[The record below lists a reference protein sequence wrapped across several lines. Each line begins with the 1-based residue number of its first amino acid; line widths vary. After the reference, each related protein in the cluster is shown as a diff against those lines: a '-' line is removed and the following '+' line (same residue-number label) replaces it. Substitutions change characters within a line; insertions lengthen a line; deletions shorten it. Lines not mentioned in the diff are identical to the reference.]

1 MAAKC
6 DFTLNDFRKQ
16 LDQLD
21 KMGDMRS
28 MIAGMP
34 SLPSP
39 IESEDPKEQLQC
51 VRRMIDA
58 MTEEERRDLD
68 CIDIMRRQRIAA
80 ESGTTPETVEQFL
93 GQFRQIRELM
103 RQMARMSIWDRI
115 KRIPPPESEEE

>member
-6 DFTLNDFRKQ
+6 DFTLDDFRKK

-80 ESGTTPETVEQFL
+80 ESGTTPETVDQFL

>member
-1 MAAKC
+1 
-6 DFTLNDFRKQ
+6 
-16 LDQLD
+16 

-80 ESGTTPETVEQFL
+80 ESGTTPETVDQFL
-93 GQFRQIRELM
+93 GQLREIRELI